1 MGYNEL
7 GGVPRHAFFRDSA
20 EFGVHRLC
28 FFEPRPGKFMQLVD
42 FIGFGSAVG
51 YLNSYANCYE
61 PLCCEEMAGIHSQR
75 VPGDRVLESQRLTGV
90 STPLLAIMSAL
101 MFWRACSLSSAC
113 TAG

>member
-51 YLNSYANCYE
+51 YLNSY
-61 PLCCEEMAGIHSQR
+61 LFS
-75 VPGDRVLESQRLTGV
+75 
-90 STPLLAIMSAL
+90 
-101 MFWRACSLSSAC
+101 SLPEFELSKVVDW
-113 TAG
+113 